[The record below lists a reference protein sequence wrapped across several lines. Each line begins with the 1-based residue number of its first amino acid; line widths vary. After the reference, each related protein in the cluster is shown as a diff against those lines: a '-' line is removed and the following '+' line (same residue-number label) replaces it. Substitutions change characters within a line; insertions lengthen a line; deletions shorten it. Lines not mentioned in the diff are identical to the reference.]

1 MWGGL
6 LITGDLD
13 SGLWGV
19 LLITGDLDGCY
30 SVNNCV
36 KIIRVI
42 RHYDELPLSLCAGS
56 RALALG
62 AFAIREYLRSQLL
75 IPTSER
81 VDSELFREISLRFYP
96 CPESRY
102 S

>member
-19 LLITGDLDGCY
+19 LLITGDLVSGY
-30 SVNNCV
+30 SVNKSV
-36 KIIRVI
+36 KITRVI
-42 RHYDELPLSLCAGS
+42 RHYDDLTLSFCAGS

-62 AFAIREYLRSQLL
+62 AFAIREYLSSQKSNSCKYLN
-75 IPTSER
+75 
-81 VDSELFREISLRFYP
+81 SLV
-96 CPESRY
+96 
-102 S
+102 